1 MNMINDRYGT
11 FRGLVRLALTRA
23 ELAVGSGGVLLPDP
37 AAIRRLVFV
46 CHGNICRSA
55 FVDVL
60 ARKHGLNS
68 ASFGLSTANDK
79 PAHLPVTTA
88 AAEMG
93 HDLGAHRSLRV
104 QDYQPA
110 EGDLLLAMETR
121 HLRKLAADPALA
133 AIPRTLLGL
142 YTRPKTPHLHD
153 PYQLSDAYTRICL
166 ERIATALPQLAAAFP
181 GTSLPDSMRL

>member
-1 MNMINDRYGT
+1 MDMIDTRYGT

-23 ELAVGSGGVLLPDP
+23 ELVLGTGGVVLPDP

-55 FVDVL
+55 FADVL
-60 ARKHGLNS
+60 ARKHGLAT

-79 PAHLPVTTA
+79 PAHAPVA
-88 AAEMG
+88 AAAATMG

-104 QDYQPA
+104 QDYTPA

-133 AIPRTLLGL
+133 AMPRTLLGL
-142 YTRPKTPHLHD
+142 YTRPITPHLHD
-153 PYQLSDAYTRICL
+153 PYQLSEAYTRVCL
-166 ERIATALPQLAAAFP
+166 ERIATAIPALAATFP
-181 GTSLPDSMRL
+181 NASA